1 MSLEA
6 GKAKGKEEEAT
17 YHSVS
22 AFGLSTGTL
31 TGTSGMSILKVFA
44 ELNLVSRPPARIQGV
59 RIEGSLSSLWYKIEG
74 QSSWQGSC
82 SRLQGV
88 DVRFKGSFHGCF
100 SLAI

>member
-31 TGTSGMSILKVFA
+31 MGISGMSILKVVA
-44 ELNLVSRPPARIQGV
+44 ELEDGLEI
-59 RIEGSLSSLWYKIEG
+59 SSENT
-74 QSSWQGSC
+74 
-82 SRLQGV
+82 RR
-88 DVRFKGSFHGCF
+88 DN
-100 SLAI
+100 